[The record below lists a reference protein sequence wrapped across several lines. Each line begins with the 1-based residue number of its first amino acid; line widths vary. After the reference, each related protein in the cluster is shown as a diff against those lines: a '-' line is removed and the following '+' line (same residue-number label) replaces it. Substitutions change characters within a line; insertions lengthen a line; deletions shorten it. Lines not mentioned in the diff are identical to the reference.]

1 VGSVRKYQTS
11 IRSLEK
17 ELQEMRY
24 RLAQDRVGQ
33 LLHAARR
40 VNDVRVLTSVVDRLD
55 KASLRNLADELK
67 SRIGRGVVV
76 LATSDPDRVSLVA
89 AITSNLTPG
98 LHAGK
103 MVKEIASLVGG
114 GGGGR
119 PDMAEAGGK
128 DPSKLPLALE
138 AVASY
143 VEKHVPG
150 PD

>member
-1 VGSVRKYQTS
+1 
-11 IRSLEK
+11 
-17 ELQEMRY
+17 
-24 RLAQDRVGQ
+24 
-33 LLHAARR
+33 
-40 VNDVRVLTSVVDRLD
+40 LTSVVDQLD